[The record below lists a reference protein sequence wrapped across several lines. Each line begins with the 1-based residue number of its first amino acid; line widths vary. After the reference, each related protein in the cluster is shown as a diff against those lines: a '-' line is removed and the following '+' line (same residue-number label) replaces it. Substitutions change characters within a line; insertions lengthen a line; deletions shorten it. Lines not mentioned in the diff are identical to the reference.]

1 MTFPPH
7 LVIFKIM
14 KLPLV
19 KVITFLMIG
28 VLALVSVTTFL
39 YYHANQNSRATGDT
53 VTLTFNPAAAGTGSG
68 QDFFSTTIKAQPTSD
83 MMIRGY
89 VITVNFD
96 KSKVQVKDIQYKLG
110 VVSAGLGQ
118 DNSALSTIN
127 QNGTIKLQGEIQT
140 ATGASL
146 PSGSATDIVTI
157 TFTSQSTSAF
167 SVSADQSGS
176 FYKINTDSSLT
187 TIPVTATATLA
198 VNGGGITGATGV
210 TGSSGITG
218 TPGNIILNL
227 KLRFQGILEKPADQ
241 YNSMVVHVK
250 LGGSPPPADCGTG
263 TFTSDDNGVWSGTVS
278 CNATPGPGYIVYT
291 KGPKHIQKKICDA
304 TPTESTVGPGTY
316 HCGDGKITLAA
327 GTNNLD
333 FSGILQLTGDLPVS
347 GRQDGAVTALDTSFI
362 RNNLGSTDPAALA
375 IGDVNLD
382 GKIDTQDW
390 SLVIAALSVRG
401 DEE

>member
-1 MTFPPH
+1 
-7 LVIFKIM
+7 M
-14 KLPLV
+14 KLPLI

-28 VLALVSVTTFL
+28 VLVLVSVTTFL

-53 VTLTFNPAAAGTGSG
+53 VTLIFNPAASSAGTGH
-68 QDFFSTTIKAQPTSD
+68 DFVTTIKAQPTSD

-96 KSKVQVKDIQYKLG
+96 KSKAQVKDIQYKLG

-167 SVSADQSGS
+167 SVSADQSSS
-176 FYKINTDSSLT
+176 FYKINTDSSLA

-198 VNGGGITGATGV
+198 VNGGV
-210 TGSSGITG
+210 TGSSGATG
-218 TPGNIILNL
+218 TPGNITLNL
-227 KLRFQGILEKPADQ
+227 KLRFQGIFEKPADQ
-241 YNSMVVHVK
+241 YNSMAVHVK
-250 LGGSPPPADCGTG
+250 LGGLAPLADCGTG
-263 TFTSDDNGVWSGTVS
+263 TFTSDDNGIWSGTVS

-316 HCGDGKITLAA
+316 HCSDGKITLAA
-327 GTNNLD
+327 GTNSLD